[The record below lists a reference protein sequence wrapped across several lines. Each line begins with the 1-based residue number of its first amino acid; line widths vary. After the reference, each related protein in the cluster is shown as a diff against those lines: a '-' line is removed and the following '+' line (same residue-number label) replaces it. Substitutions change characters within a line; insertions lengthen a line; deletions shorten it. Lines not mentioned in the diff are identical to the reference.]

1 MLPVDLTPLSN
12 GSHEL
17 VLRPSA
23 EAVGLDPEA
32 FADIEVHARLDY
44 HNYDVRH
51 RRLLVR
57 FDAAATARLE
67 CDRTL
72 VPYEERV
79 EGEHTALFS
88 ATADPEDDEVTLLG
102 PDDHQVDLAEAVRE
116 TLLLSLPMRRVA
128 PEARDAALDTTFGAD
143 TDDDG
148 APIDPRWEA
157 LRNLRN
163 PN

>member
-17 VLRPSA
+17 VLHPTP
-23 EAVGLDPEA
+23 EDVGLDPDV
-32 FADIEVHARLDY
+32 FSDIEVQARLDY
-44 HNYDVRH
+44 HNHDVRY

-72 VPYEERV
+72 VPYQERV
-79 EGEHTALFS
+79 EGEHTTLFS
-88 ATADPEDDEVTLLG
+88 ASIVADDGEVMLLG
-102 PDDHQVDLAEAVRE
+102 PDDQSVDLAEHVRE

-128 PEARDAALDTTFGAD
+128 PEARNAPIDTTFGAN

-148 APIDPRWEA
+148 TPIDPRWDA
-157 LRNLRN
+157 LRSLRN